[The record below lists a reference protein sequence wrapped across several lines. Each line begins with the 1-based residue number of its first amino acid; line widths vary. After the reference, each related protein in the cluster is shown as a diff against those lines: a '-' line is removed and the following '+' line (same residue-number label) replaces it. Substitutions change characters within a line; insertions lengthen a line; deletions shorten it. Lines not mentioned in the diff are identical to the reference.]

1 MGKGSSMAKE
11 NNKRG
16 KQMIVALVLVPAIF
30 ILVGGMVVMNYAMD
44 RPLLSVPFLPVSEEE
59 KSSETPETSEAKVNV
74 TGIDSDATNRL
85 KAANNEIEKLRNEN
99 VELTNEVKARQEEI
113 TDLIRERDRLVSE
126 LAAAT
131 TEEENSS
138 DISSVYE
145 EMSAKQAAAIM
156 GELESPQVAE
166 LLKELS
172 PKQQADILGRM
183 NAQQAAVVTQL
194 LQ

>member
-1 MGKGSSMAKE
+1 MAKE

-16 KQMIVALVLVPAIF
+16 KQMIVALVLIPAIF

-85 KAANNEIEKLRNEN
+85 KAANSEIEKLRNEN

>member
-16 KQMIVALVLVPAIF
+16 KQMIVALVLIPAIF

-44 RPLLSVPFLPVSEEE
+44 RPLLSVPFLPVSEDGKTAETP
-59 KSSETPETSEAKVNV
+59 KTSETKVNV
-74 TGIDSDATNRL
+74 TGIDSDASNRL
-85 KAANNEIEKLRNEN
+85 KAANSEIEKLRNEN

-131 TEEENSS
+131 TEKETTS
-138 DISSVYE
+138 DIVSVYE

>member
-1 MGKGSSMAKE
+1 
-11 NNKRG
+11 
-16 KQMIVALVLVPAIF
+16 MIVALVLIPAIF
-30 ILVGGMVVMNYAMD
+30 ILVGGIVVMNYAMD
-44 RPLLSVPFLPVSEEE
+44 RPLLSVPFLQVSDDE
-59 KSSETPETSEAKVNV
+59 KTEAPKKTETQVNV
-74 TGIDSDATNRL
+74 TGIDSDAANRL
-85 KAANNEIEKLRNEN
+85 KAANSEIEKLRNEN

-126 LAAAT
+126 LEAASKV
-131 TEEENSS
+131 EESSS
-138 DISSVYE
+138 DVASVYE

>member
-1 MGKGSSMAKE
+1 MAKE

-16 KQMIVALVLVPAIF
+16 KQMIVALVLIPAIF

-44 RPLLSVPFLPVSEEE
+44 RPLLSVPFLQVSEEE

>member
-1 MGKGSSMAKE
+1 MAKE

-16 KQMIVALVLVPAIF
+16 KQMIVALVLIPAIF
-30 ILVGGMVVMNYAMD
+30 ILVGGIVVMNYAMD
-44 RPLLSVPFLPVSEEE
+44 RPLLSVPFLQVSDDE
-59 KSSETPETSEAKVNV
+59 KMEAPKKTETQVNV
-74 TGIDSDATNRL
+74 TGIDSDAASRL
-85 KAANNEIEKLRNEN
+85 KAANSEIEKLRNEN

-126 LAAAT
+126 LEAASK
-131 TEEENSS
+131 EEESSS
-138 DISSVYE
+138 DVASVYE